1 MAKPFKQTF
10 LTLLKL
16 ALLGVSLPLAVSSQS
31 WVRAATVRHN
41 SPEYAQVQA
50 LPTPQ
55 PAQPPAAK
63 SPPAKPP
70 TSKPSPSA
78 ATQPALPPKPQP
90 TPSPVAQ
97 PSLPVTPPP
106 AQPPDAKKTDKQK
119 QPNWLLIATVAVGA
133 VVYLGVLRFRPL
145 WLLRLP
151 SELKIPR
158 IPPMIL
164 AEIPIPI
171 SVLLFLKYRPR
182 VLEAWV
188 AERIDSARKEFQIKK
203 TVEERKIHIPMPVE
217 LNGKVLKEL
226 TVNDLQKTFAGEEIR
241 LLICGEGGAGKTSL
255 ACQIAQWAMAEKEED
270 RLRAHLM
277 IPVLIEEEL
286 SEPAEGKSP
295 FLEAIAVQLKNLRDE
310 EEAVSEE
317 LVKQL
322 LKQRR
327 VLVIADHLSEMSET
341 TRAAIALKDPK
352 LPVNALAVTSRVED
366 ILGKDVNQTTLKPQ
380 RVSSGS
386 LLQFMDD
393 YLKQRG
399 KRSLFPDDFQYIE
412 DFKRLSQIVT
422 DRRDV
427 TLLFAKLYLELMI
440 AAAEGRRTDDLP
452 ANVPDL
458 MLSYIN
464 ELNQNLRDKAY
475 DDATVQQALKVVAW
489 KCLQQTFKPETADRQ
504 EAIAALAALRGGE
517 EEAKQLLK
525 YLEKN
530 LALLRTQIDARYIR
544 FTLDPLA
551 EYLAGLCLVEDCKDD
566 AQKWRNFLAEAES
579 KPNCP
584 DDIKGFLLAVRDCC
598 LTKGSKKVPD
608 FVAEE
613 LGKLAGL
620 DLEALKQAQLKRR
633 IQRLISELSV
643 PEAEDRQR
651 AAQEIGWMGS
661 EAFFAASD
669 LVKALTDEDSG
680 VRSSAAEAL
689 GKLGKATEP
698 VLQGLLGLL
707 ADSDFVVRWNA
718 AEALGKLGNATEPV
732 LQALLGLLAHSDSVL
747 RFSAARALGKLGN
760 ATEPVLL
767 GLQKLLTDDQDSSVR
782 RTAAEALAK
791 LGHPPSE
798 PV

>member
-1 MAKPFKQTF
+1 MLKNIPLWGGRDSLSPDSNIMAKPSKRNF

-16 ALLGVSLPLAVSSQS
+16 ALLGVSLPLAVASQS
-31 WVRAATVRHN
+31 GVRAATVRHN
-41 SPEYAQVQA
+41 SPEYAQMPA
-50 LPTPQ
+50 KPTPQ

-90 TPSPVAQ
+90 APSPVAQ
-97 PSLPVTPPP
+97 PSPPVTPPP

-119 QPNWLLIATVAVGA
+119 QPNWLLIATVAAGIGT

-145 WLLRLP
+145 WLLRIP

-188 AERIDSARKEFQIKK
+188 AERIDSARKEFEIKK

-217 LNGKVLKEL
+217 LNGKVLQTL
-226 TVNDLQKTFAGEEIR
+226 TVKDLQETFAREEIR

-255 ACQIAQWAMAEKEED
+255 ACQLAQWAMAEKEED

-286 SEPAEGKSP
+286 SERAEGKSL

-327 VLVIADHLSEMSET
+327 VLVIVDHLSEMSET

-366 ILGKDVNQTTLKPQ
+366 ILGRDVNQTTLKPQ

-386 LLQFMDD
+386 LLMFMDD

-399 KRSLFPDDFQYIE
+399 KRSLFLDDFQYIE

-422 DRRDV
+422 DERDV

-464 ELNQNLRDKAY
+464 ELNQNARNDAP
-475 DDATVQQALKVVAW
+475 DNATVQQGLKVVAW

-504 EAIAALAALRGGE
+504 EVLAALAALGGGE

-525 YLEKN
+525 YLEKKSC
-530 LALLRTQIDARYIR
+530 LA
-544 FTLDPLA
+544 PH
-551 EYLAGLCLVEDCKDD
+551 
-566 AQKWRNFLAEAES
+566 
-579 KPNCP
+579 PN
-584 DDIKGFLLAVRDCC
+584 
-598 LTKGSKKVPD
+598 
-608 FVAEE
+608 
-613 LGKLAGL
+613 
-620 DLEALKQAQLKRR
+620 
-633 IQRLISELSV
+633 
-643 PEAEDRQR
+643 
-651 AAQEIGWMGS
+651 
-661 EAFFAASD
+661 
-669 LVKALTDEDSG
+669 
-680 VRSSAAEAL
+680 
-689 GKLGKATEP
+689 
-698 VLQGLLGLL
+698 
-707 ADSDFVVRWNA
+707 
-718 AEALGKLGNATEPV
+718 
-732 LQALLGLLAHSDSVL
+732 
-747 RFSAARALGKLGN
+747 
-760 ATEPVLL
+760 
-767 GLQKLLTDDQDSSVR
+767 
-782 RTAAEALAK
+782 
-791 LGHPPSE
+791 
-798 PV
+798 

>member
-1 MAKPFKQTF
+1 MAKPSKRNF

-16 ALLGVSLPLAVSSQS
+16 ALLGVSLPLAVASHSC
-31 WVRAATVRHN
+31 VRAATVRDN
-41 SPEYAQVQA
+41 SPEYAQMPA
-50 LPTPQ
+50 KPTLQ

-70 TSKPSPSA
+70 TSKPSPTA
-78 ATQPALPPKPQP
+78 ATQPTLPPKPQP

-97 PSLPVTPPP
+97 PSLAVTPPP

-119 QPNWLLIATVAVGA
+119 QPNWLLIATVVAAMGA
-133 VVYLGVLRFRPL
+133 VSYLGVLRFRPL
-145 WLLRLP
+145 WLLRLIP
-151 SELKIPR
+151 SEFKIKIPGR
-158 IPPMIL
+158 IP
-164 AEIPIPI
+164 AEISIPI

-188 AERIDSARKEFQIKK
+188 AERIDSARKEFEIKK

-217 LNGKVLKEL
+217 LNGKVLQTL
-226 TVNDLQKTFAGEEIR
+226 TVKDLQETFAREEIR

-255 ACQIAQWAMAEKEED
+255 ACQVAQWAMAEKEED

-286 SEPAEGKSP
+286 SEPASGKSP
-295 FLEAIAVQLKNLRDE
+295 FLSAIAVQLKNLRDE

-393 YLKQRG
+393 YLKQRE
-399 KRSLFPDDFQYIE
+399 KRSLFPNDFQYIE

-422 DRRDV
+422 DQRDV

-464 ELNQNLRDKAY
+464 ELNENLRDKVY
-475 DDATVQQALKVVAW
+475 EDATVQQALKVVAW

-504 EAIAALAALRGGE
+504 EAIADLAALGGGE
-517 EEAKQLLK
+517 EEAKHLLK

-530 LALLRTQIDARYIR
+530 LALLRTQIDAQYIR
-544 FTLDPLA
+544 FTIDPLA

-566 AQKWRNFLAEAES
+566 TQKWRNFLAEAEG
-579 KPNCP
+579 KPGCP

-598 LTKGSKKVPD
+598 VTKDSKKVPD

-633 IQRLISELSV
+633 IQRLISDLSV
-643 PEAEDRQR
+643 PEVGDRRR
-651 AAQEIGWMGS
+651 AAEEIGKMGS
-661 EAFFAASD
+661 EAFFAAPA

-680 VRSSAAEAL
+680 VRSSAARAL
-689 GKLGKATEP
+689 GE
-698 VLQGLLGLL
+698 
-707 ADSDFVVRWNA
+707 
-718 AEALGKLGNATEPV
+718 LGNATEPV
-732 LQALLGLLAHSDSVL
+732 LQKLLKLLKDSDYRVGSIAAKVL
-747 RFSAARALGKLGN
+747 GDLGN
-760 ATEPVLL
+760 ATPA
-767 GLQKLLTDDQDSSVR
+767 GARS
-782 RTAAEALAK
+782 TAGAAGK
-791 LGHPPSE
+791 
-798 PV
+798 